1 MTPLAADVF
10 SGAYSLIDC
19 GPPLFCICPGIP
31 LSLFLRGISI
41 RFLGVMDGSRA
52 FAALFSL
59 GLTSVPW
66 GFVPAAAFLAV
77 LRGFEADDFI
87 NASQS

>member
-10 SGAYSLIDC
+10 SGAYYLIFF
-19 GPPLFCICPGIP
+19 GPPLFFICLGIP
-31 LSLFLRGISI
+31 LSLLLWVLLI
-41 RFLGVMDGSRA
+41 RFLGVMDGSLA

-77 LRGFEADDFI
+77 LSGFEADDFI
-87 NASQS
+87 DANQS

>member
-1 MTPLAADVF
+1 
-10 SGAYSLIDC
+10 
-19 GPPLFCICPGIP
+19 
-31 LSLFLRGISI
+31 
-41 RFLGVMDGSRA
+41 MDGSLA

-77 LRGFEADDFI
+77 LSGFEADDFI
-87 NASQS
+87 DANQS